1 MLETG
6 MFCVGYSKVD
16 ITPSEPMRMSGY
28 AQPPGG
34 RYHKV
39 VLDPIYLT
47 CVAFS
52 DGKDNTVLIYTMDL
66 VGIEDPVAEK
76 MRQAVTNAMNLPGEN
91 LFFTA
96 THTHSAPSCTDL
108 SPVLEQA
115 AVQAATEALADRKPA
130 RVYFGKANTSGISFV
145 RHYYD
150 LNGRSVTVHHGDR
163 HAQLSGHATAVDEE
177 MRILRIQRADGKDV
191 ILANWQCHPRLTGGT
206 MEFNLSADMVGA
218 MRLEM
223 EAALD
228 CCFAYYQGGAGNI
241 DPISWIEGEEAHPVQ
256 DYRLWGK
263 SMAAAAKAAMQ
274 DMTEVKTGEI
284 RLMTEEYICQ
294 SNKVD
299 LDKEALAQ
307 KVVDF
312 YREGH
317 TTAETKPYAESLGLA
332 SYYHA
337 SNILMRRSTPD
348 SYSFTVS
355 AVVMGDLGWVLAPG
369 EYYDSTMKYIRD
381 NSPCPYNFTVGWNSG
396 NYSYYPSLKGWEYG
410 SYETD
415 TARAAPGTA
424 EGIANC
430 LLQMLN
436 TLKH

>member
-1 MLETG
+1 MSQTANA
-6 MFCVGYSKVD
+6 FRVGYARAD

-34 RYHKV
+34 RYHKN

-52 DGKDNTVLIYTMDL
+52 DGEDQTVLICTVDL
-66 VGIEDPVAEK
+66 VGMEDAVAEEMK
-76 MRQAVTNAMNLPGEN
+76 QAVTDATGIPGTHQ
-91 LFFTA
+91 FYAA

-108 SPVLEQA
+108 ASSLQQA
-115 AVQAATEALADRKPA
+115 AVQIATEALADRKPA
-130 RVYFGKANTSGISFV
+130 QLSFGKANTSGISFV

-150 LNGRSVTVHHGDR
+150 LNGKSVTVHHGDR
-163 HAQLSGHATAVDEE
+163 HAQLVEHATAVDEE
-177 MRILRIQRADGKDV
+177 MRILRIRREGGKDL

-206 MEFNLSADMVGA
+206 TKLDLSADIIGA

-223 EAALD
+223 EADLD

-256 DYRLWGK
+256 DYKLWGH
-263 SMAAAAKAAMQ
+263 SMAAAAKAALQ
-274 DMTEVKTGEI
+274 SMTEVTAGKI
-284 RLMTEEYICQ
+284 RVLAREYTCQ

-299 LDKEALAQ
+299 LDKEAIAQ

-312 YREGH
+312 YREGR
-317 TTAETKPYAESLGLA
+317 TTAEAKKYAEALGLA

-348 SYSFTVS
+348 TYSFTVS
-355 AVVMGDLGWVLAPG
+355 AVVMGQLGWVLAPG

-424 EGIANC
+424 EGIADC
-430 LLQMLN
+430 LLEMLRSLN
-436 TLKH
+436 